1 MNNTS
6 GVNTVLLVVVLVVL
20 VAGGMW
26 WYATY
31 GPGAP
36 QEEGTG
42 VQINLGGNT
51 N

>member
-36 QEEGTG
+36 QEEGAG